1 VIGGRTLAILITIG
15 AMVGGAIV
23 WPWTSPPTASDGLA
37 PTPPMGFNSWIT
49 TYCDESLD
57 DTMIRGIADAIVDKG
72 LKDAGYQYVNI
83 DDCWALP
90 ERNAEGNLVPDPKR
104 FPEGI
109 KALADYVHEKG
120 LKFGIYTSAGIK
132 TCDPNGFPG
141 ALNHEVEDANL
152 FASWGVDFLKYD
164 NCNNEGVDARQRY
177 RTMHDALKATGR
189 PIVLS
194 ICEWGQNKPWE
205 WAGGIADLWR
215 TGGDIAD
222 NWDSVLDNLNSNL
235 PPAQYASPGNWND
248 PDFLRSGNGG
258 MTDTQYRSQFS
269 LWSVM
274 AAPLLIASDLR
285 NASPE
290 TMATIT
296 NADVIA
302 VDQDPLGVGGREV
315 QSGDGLHVIVK
326 PLAGDDQA
334 VALFNETDTDAT
346 IEANLDKIGFDAGRY
361 VVKDLWSKETHVAT
375 GGTLSA
381 SVPGYSTV
389 LLRISPVAARP
400 AGRWNLSHVVELS
413 SSNGWGP
420 FETDRSNGDQ
430 PIGDGR
436 ALTLHGVKFTNGLGA
451 HGPSEIAYYLGGSC
465 STLTAT
471 VGIDDE
477 VQGQGSVVFKIY
489 ADDKLVADSGL
500 VFNAT
505 PPKSLAANISGAETV
520 KLVVTDGGDNIEFDH
535 GDWADPMIDC
545 A

>member
-1 VIGGRTLAILITIG
+1 
-15 AMVGGAIV
+15 
-23 WPWTSPPTASDGLA
+23 
-37 PTPPMGFNSWIT
+37 MGFNSWIT

-57 DTMIRGIADAIVDKG
+57 DAMIKGIADAIVDRG
-72 LKDAGYQYVNI
+72 LKDAGYHYVNI

-120 LKFGIYTSAGIK
+120 LKFGIYTSAGSK

-141 ALNHEVEDANL
+141 ALNHEVDDANL

-164 NCNNEGVDARQRY
+164 NCNNQGVDAQQRY
-177 RTMHDALKATGR
+177 RTMRDALNATGR

-194 ICEWGQNKPWE
+194 MCEWGQTKPWQ
-205 WAGGIADLWR
+205 WAGGVADLWR

-222 NWDSVLDNLNSNL
+222 DWHSVLENLNKNL
-235 PPAQYASPGNWND
+235 PPAQYSSPGHWND
-248 PDFLRSGNGG
+248 PDFLRIGNGA

-290 TMATIT
+290 TLATVT

-302 VDQDPLGVGGREV
+302 VDQDPLGRGGREV
-315 QSGDGLHVIVK
+315 QSSDGLHVIVK
-326 PLAGDDQA
+326 PLAGGDQA
-334 VALFNETDTDAT
+334 VALFNENDTDAT
-346 IEANLDKIGFDAGRY
+346 IETNLGAIGFHAGRY
-361 VVKDLWSKETHVAT
+361 VVKDLWSKASYVAT
-375 GGTLSA
+375 GGALTA

-389 LLRISPVAARP
+389 LLRISAVAPRP
-400 AGRWNLSHVVELS
+400 TGRWNLSHVVELS

-430 PIGDGR
+430 AIGDGR
-436 ALTLHGVKFTNGLGA
+436 ALTLRGVKFQNGLGA
-451 HGPSEIAYYLGGSC
+451 HAPSEIAYYLGGSC
-465 STLTAT
+465 STLSAT

-477 VQGQGSVVFKIY
+477 VQGPGSVAFKIY

-500 VFNAT
+500 VFAAT
-505 PPKSLAANISGAETV
+505 PAKSLVADVSGAEVV
-520 KLVVTDGGDNIEFDH
+520 KLAVTDGGDDIEFDH
-535 GDWADPMIDC
+535 GDWADPTIDC
-545 A
+545 T

>member
-1 VIGGRTLAILITIG
+1 
-15 AMVGGAIV
+15 
-23 WPWTSPPTASDGLA
+23 
-37 PTPPMGFNSWIT
+37 MGFNSWIT
-49 TYCDESLD
+49 TYCDETLD
-57 DTMIRGIADAIVDKG
+57 DAMIKGIADAIVDKG
-72 LKDAGYQYVNI
+72 LKDAGYQYVNV

-90 ERNAEGNLVPDPKR
+90 ERNAGGNLVPDPKR

-109 KALADYVHEKG
+109 KALADYVHDRG
-120 LKFGIYTSAGIK
+120 LKFGIYTSAGTK

-141 ALNHEVEDANL
+141 SLDHEVADANL

-164 NCNNEGVDARQRY
+164 NCNNQGVDAQQRY
-177 RTMHDALKATGR
+177 RAMRDALKATGR

-194 ICEWGQNKPWE
+194 ICEWGQNKPWQ
-205 WAGGIADLWR
+205 WANGVADLWR

-222 NWDSVLDNLNSNL
+222 DWQSVLGNLNKNL
-235 PPAQYASPGNWND
+235 PLAQYSGSGHWND

-258 MTDTQYRSQFS
+258 MTDAQYRSQFS

-302 VDQDPLGVGGREV
+302 VDQDPLGAGGREV
-315 QSGDGLHVIVK
+315 QSSDGLHVIAK
-326 PLAGDDQA
+326 PLAGGDQA
-334 VALFNETDTDAT
+334 VALFNETDADAT
-346 IEANLDKIGFDAGRY
+346 IETNLDKIGFDSGRY
-361 VVKDLWSKETHVAT
+361 VVKDLWSKTTHVAT
-375 GGTLSA
+375 GRTLSA

-389 LLRISPVAARP
+389 LLRISPVASRP
-400 AGRWNLSHVVELS
+400 PGRWNLSHVVELS

-430 PIGDGR
+430 PIGDGG
-436 ALTLHGVKFTNGLGA
+436 ALTLHGVKFTKGLGV
-451 HGPSEIAYYLGGSC
+451 HSPSEIVYYLGGSC

-471 VGIDDE
+471 VGIDDD
-477 VQGQGSVVFKIY
+477 VQGQGSVTFKIY
-489 ADDKLVADSGL
+489 ADDKLVTDSGL
-500 VFNAT
+500 VLNAT
-505 PPKSLAANISGAETV
+505 PAKSLTANISGANVV

-535 GDWADPMIDC
+535 ADWAEPTIDC
-545 A
+545 S